1 MMSSKSLTDFE
12 DKILNTP
19 VAYGVSIN
27 LGFFGDDLKLL
38 ETNWQTEYKT
48 DNLLKVSPQISSFN
62 YEIVASDSNKNI
74 VSKHCIVNQDL
85 NVDSSFYSKR
95 FYRHVNWYM
104 L

>member
-1 MMSSKSLTDFE
+1 MSSKNLTDFE

-48 DNLLKVSPQISSFN
+48 NNL
-62 YEIVASDSNKNI
+62 
-74 VSKHCIVNQDL
+74 SKG
-85 NVDSSFYSKR
+85 FM
-95 FYRHVNWYM
+95 YRTLLLIRVG
-104 L
+104 